1 MVHITSSSAQVI
13 TIESQRF
20 NPTSIRLQDDAAH
33 TPRIFGNIETWYYD
47 AIFDNNYSMACVVNV
62 IHFLKTGLILSGVFI
77 YKDNHLLKWV
87 RTRTP
92 MRHFQGSKERPYLAL
107 YDKTIIDAEQTQEPK
122 EWTCHVILGDEKNN
136 VDLRFLKKIE
146 GWKGN
151 HFLGDWLVEPR
162 LEVTGNLTVDA
173 TKISV
178 SGSGYHDHNN
188 YPLFAPFFGK
198 GANFGKIIAGPII
211 IVWAQVIRRNKHVDN
226 ILVINSGDTLQS
238 VPSNDIQLLLKDS
251 MIDRGTVVPTK
262 YGLRVQKQD
271 IDIDVDIQSL
281 DHHFLTIPA
290 VKYWRH
296 HAKNTGKIRVGSYVE
311 KVDSISIIDQLTF
324 GFQS

>member
-1 MVHITSSSAQVI
+1 VI
-13 TIESQRF
+13 TIEPQRF
-20 NPTSIRLQDDAAH
+20 NPTPILLQDDAAH
-33 TPRIFGNIETWYYD
+33 KPRIFGNIETWYYD

-77 YKDNHLLKWV
+77 YKDTHLLKWV
-87 RTRTP
+87 RIRTP
-92 MRHFQGSKERPYLAL
+92 MKHFHSSQERLHL
-107 YDKTIIDAEQTQEPK
+107 GLQDKTIIDTETIRSPK
-122 EWTCHVILGDEKNN
+122 EWTYHVVLGDEKNN

-151 HFLGDWLVEPR
+151 HFLGDWLVAPL
-162 LEVTGNLTVDA
+162 LEVTGDLTVDA

-211 IVWAQVIRRNKHVDN
+211 VVWAQVIRRNKHVDN
-226 ILVINSGDTLQS
+226 ILVINTDDTVLS
-238 VPSNDIQLLLKDS
+238 VPSNDIQVLVKDS
-251 MIDRGTVVPTK
+251 MKDHGTVVPTK
-262 YGLRVQKQD
+262 YRLRVQKQD

-281 DHHFLTIPA
+281 DHHYLTIPT

-296 HAKNTGKIRVGSYVE
+296 HAKNTGKIRVGSYAE
-311 KVDSISIIDQLTF
+311 NVDSISIIDQLTF
-324 GFQS
+324 I

>member
-1 MVHITSSSAQVI
+1 MILITNSNSQVI
-13 TIESQRF
+13 TIELQRF
-20 NPTSIRLQDDAAH
+20 NPTPICLQDDAAH
-33 TPRIFGNIETWYYD
+33 TPRILGNIETWYYD

-62 IHFLKTGLILSGVFI
+62 FHFLKTGLVLSGLFI
-77 YKDNHLLKWV
+77 YKDTHLLKCV

-92 MRHFQGSKERPYLAL
+92 MKHFHGLHERPHLVL
-107 YDKTIIDAEQTQEPK
+107 QDKTIIDAETIRSPK
-122 EWTCHVILGDEKNN
+122 EWTSHVVLGDEKNN

-151 HFLGDWLVEPR
+151 HFLGDWLVAPR
-162 LEVTGNLTVDA
+162 LEVSGNLTVDA

-198 GANFGKIIAGPII
+198 GANFGKIIAGPIT
-211 IVWAQVIRRNKHVDN
+211 IVWAQVIRKNKHVDN
-226 ILVINSGDTLQS
+226 ILVINTDDTIQS
-238 VPSNDIQLLLKDS
+238 VPSNDIQLLVKDS
-251 MIDRGTVVPTK
+251 MKDRRTLVPTK
-262 YGLRVQKQD
+262 YELRVQKQD

-281 DHHFLTIPA
+281 DCHYLTIPT

-296 HAKNTGKIRVGSYVE
+296 HAKNTGKIRVGSRSE

-324 GFQS
+324 I